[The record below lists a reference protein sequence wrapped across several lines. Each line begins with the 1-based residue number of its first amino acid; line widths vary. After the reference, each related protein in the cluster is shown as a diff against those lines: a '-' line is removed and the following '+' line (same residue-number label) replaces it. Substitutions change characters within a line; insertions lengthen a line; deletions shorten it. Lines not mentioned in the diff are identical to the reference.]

1 MVKLPFLKKKGPE
14 VIRGKGFV
22 PVDRVKE
29 LSARGLSELE
39 IIDTLRREGFSPK
52 EIDDAITQV
61 IKSAITPKEVSEP
74 KPKEEEKLL
83 PTLSEI
89 EKEKREVVPEIPE
102 TSLPEHYAYPS
113 EDYIDAIIEAR
124 VSEVKEKISQIG
136 AKYSELEK
144 KIENISQKIAEVA
157 EKRSEEQKQILQK
170 VESLKESLEEL
181 VTRTGAIEK
190 AFKETLPALIES
202 VRALSDLVQRIK
214 T

>member
-1 MVKLPFLKKKGPE
+1 MVELPFLKKKKPE

-29 LSARGLSELE
+29 LSARGFSELE

-52 EIDDAITQV
+52 EIDDALTQV
-61 IKSAITPKEVSEP
+61 IRSAIASKEAP

-89 EKEKREVVPEIPE
+89 EKEKKEVTPEIPE
-102 TSLPEHYAYPS
+102 TSLPEYYAYPS

-124 VSEVKEKISQIG
+124 ISEVREKISQIG
-136 AKYSELEK
+136 AKYGELEK
-144 KIENISQKIAEVA
+144 KIESISQKIAEVA
-157 EKRSEEQKQILQK
+157 ERGSEEQRQILQK

-214 T
+214 SGV